1 MITITTVQQP
11 HEASII
17 QALLKQANIECCIL
31 NEYSSQLYNSAFD
44 AITIQVLEEDAEKA
58 QAVLREEGFEL

>member
-31 NEYSSQLYNSAFD
+31 NEYSSQLYNSAVD
-44 AITIQVLEEDAEKA
+44 AITVQILEEDVEKA
-58 QAVLREEGFEL
+58 QALLKEEGFEL